1 MNINLK
7 LNINNLE
14 RYYPYIG
21 IFTNNPNDIRGLQF
35 LYYYSNNKYSEYTSI
50 IGGKKYLKYEYY
62 NLFKDA
68 FQHLLNLRKYL
79 NNKKEYN
86 DYYLRKWYFDFIYSG
101 VKLDDNELFNF
112 PSIYPEKEIYDD
124 VFPRY
129 EIINKITDPDL
140 KEDELQELKNDVLQ
154 FDFLD
159 IFDGQEIIMITLV
172 EIYED
177 RLNNYLSDF
186 NGYINE
192 SNNKIDDPP
201 LNSLKPTVPSSLD
214 KKFIIKIIGKFNSN
228 IIKNINELLD
238 FKYLRLAQ
246 LKKIQLKRWDEFI
259 PIQTDNCYKTYLNL
273 ENEECNNTL
282 NEVLFKEKD
291 YGQESK
297 DFFRN
302 HEYFKIFNEH
312 HKENIIVHSSFINQ
326 LILEKL
332 KFKTKGIKFFIN
344 NNIYDYFIEKDYIK
358 IINIEKNKLQV
369 ELPSEIVNDLKENDK
384 LIFFYIN
391 RKVNVPCKI
400 INIKNTTI
408 TVILNKKVFNNTD
421 LFNYDDKDE
430 DYTIDENYPDE
441 LNNLSDSDIVTPHY
455 IGFNKILIQRGE
467 IYLKYYESTNSWK
480 NNQTIDKKL
489 NENKNLLEF
498 LKYCVEVINRKIIY
512 LNPKFR
518 QLYEGKNYMTSNI
531 IELIIDLNIKLN
543 NEKKK
548 LKRLLELPKPLNY
561 KESSYSEIY
570 NKISNLLDDKEIDN
584 EEVLDVIRSN
594 SILDSNYLQELVEFN
609 FLNKVQLLNLYFS
622 NPNKKNLNTLLSILN
637 LLTKFNKN
645 INKI

>member
-7 LNINNLE
+7 LDINNLE

-35 LYYYSNNKYSEYTSI
+35 LYYYSNNKESEYTSI
-50 IGGKKYLKYEYY
+50 ISDNKYLKYEYY

-68 FQHLLNLRKYL
+68 FQHLSNLESYL
-79 NNKKEYN
+79 SDENQYN

-101 VKLDDNELFNF
+101 LKSDDNELFEF

-129 EIINKITDPDL
+129 EIINKIGDPEL
-140 KEDELQELKNDVLQ
+140 KEILLIDG

-159 IFDGQEIIMITLV
+159 ISYDQQQIMIALV
-172 EIYED
+172 DIYKN
-177 RLNNYLSDF
+177 RLENYLSNF

-192 SNNKIDDPP
+192 SNNVESS
-201 LNSLKPTVPSSLD
+201 LNSLSSSASLGSSSLD
-214 KKFIIKIIGKFNSN
+214 KNFIIKIIGKFNSN

-238 FKYLRLAQ
+238 LKYLRFAE
-246 LKKIQLKRWDEFI
+246 LKKYQLIDWSEFK
-259 PIQTDNCYKTYLNL
+259 PINLDQCYKTFLNL
-273 ENEECNNTL
+273 ENNECTNL
-282 NEVLFKEKD
+282 LKDILFKEKD
-291 YGQESK
+291 YGQTSK
-297 DFFRN
+297 NFFRN

-312 HKENIIVHSSFINQ
+312 HKENIMVYSSLINQ

-332 KFKTKGIKFFIN
+332 KFKKKEIKFFIN
-344 NNIYDYFIEKDYIK
+344 NNIYDYFIENDDIQV
-358 IINIEKNKLQV
+358 INVENNKLEV
-369 ELPSEIVNDLKENDK
+369 KLPNVSNLKENDK
-384 LIFFYIN
+384 LIFFYLD

-400 INIKNTTI
+400 IKIINTTI
-408 TVILNKKVFNNTD
+408 TVILNKKIVNNLD

-430 DYTIDENYPDE
+430 DYTIDENLQIE
-441 LNNLSDSDIVTPHY
+441 LNDLSESDLKSYTPNY
-455 IGFNKILIQRGE
+455 IGFNKILIPRGE
-467 IYLKYYESTNSWK
+467 IYLKYYESINSWK

-498 LKYCVEVINRKIIY
+498 LKYCIEVINRKIIY
-512 LNPKFR
+512 LNPEFKK
-518 QLYEGKNYMTSNI
+518 LYEDKEFMVSHI
-531 IELIIDLNIKLN
+531 IEQIIDLNIKLN

-548 LKRLLELPKPLNY
+548 LKSLLELPKPLNY
-561 KESSYSEIY
+561 KQSSYSEIY

-584 EEVLDVIRSN
+584 DEVLDIIRSN
-594 SILDSNYLQELVEFN
+594 LNLDSNNLQLVEFN

-645 INKI
+645 IDKI